1 MRVGIGN
8 ILTTERH
15 LELAWKR
22 VIQEAERLGDSAG
35 VGPS

>member
-8 ILTTERH
+8 ILTTSRH

-22 VIQEAERLGDSAG
+22 VIQEAERLAESAY
-35 VGPS
+35 VDQS